1 MPSYN
6 QRESGLWNVRF
17 RVIENGRVVN
27 KRLSGYKTK
36 RDANKAYVDFM
47 TNYSPQTID
56 NNIELKEL
64 KFIDLFN
71 YYLIYAKNR
80 VKESTLYDIKN
91 VYKKHIDCYFGNKHI
106 TEITKRDI
114 LNWQTTLDNKEFSY
128 KYKTKIRS
136 YVSSML
142 DYAVKYFD
150 LPINVVKQVDGF
162 KNTSIKKEMQIW
174 SFEEFKQFIE
184 IVEEDIYQTL
194 FLTLYF
200 TGCRK
205 GEALAL
211 TWNDID
217 FNTST
222 LTINKSLTRKS
233 VDTAFAITTPKN
245 NSSIRKIL
253 IPSILVNSLKNIKQ
267 SNVKSDKL
275 IFSDETGYPLAENT
289 ITRKFKQYTA
299 IAGIKQ
305 IRIHDLRHSHASLL
319 ISQGESIVMVAK
331 RLGHANIE
339 QTLNTYSHMMPKE
352 EEKLI
357 AKLNLLYQQKSHI

>member
-17 RVIENGRVVN
+17 RVIEDGKVVN
-27 KRLSGYKTK
+27 KRLSGYKTRK
-36 RDANKAYVDFM
+36 AAQKAYVEFM
-47 TNYSPQTID
+47 ANYTPTTIS
-56 NNIELKEL
+56 NNIELDEL
-64 KFIDLFN
+64 KFNDLYN
-71 YYLIYAKNR
+71 YYMVYAKNR

-91 VYKKHIDCYFGNKHI
+91 VFYKHIEPYLGNRYVS
-106 TEITKRDI
+106 EITKIDI
-114 LNWQTTLDNKEFSY
+114 FNWQALLDNQGYSY
-128 KYKTKIRS
+128 KYKSKIRG
-136 YVSSML
+136 YVSVML
-142 DYAVKYFD
+142 EYAVKYFD
-150 LPINVVKQVDGF
+150 LPTNVVKQVDNF
-162 KNTSIKKEMQIW
+162 KNKTIKQEMQVW

-184 IVEEDIYQTL
+184 LVQEDIYKTL

-217 FNTST
+217 FNTNT
-222 LTINKSLTRKS
+222 LNINKSLTRKS
-233 VDTAFAITTPKN
+233 ENSTYSITTPKN
-245 NSSIRKIL
+245 NSSVRKIL
-253 IPSILVNSLKNIKQ
+253 LPKILINALQELKQPNYKA
-267 SNVKSDKL
+267 DRL
-275 IFSDETGYPLAENT
+275 IFSDDNGYPLAENT
-289 ITRKFKQYTA
+289 ITRKFKHYTTL
-299 IAGIKQ
+299 AGVKE

-352 EEKLI
+352 EQKLV
-357 AKLNLLYQQKSHI
+357 AKLNSLK